1 MRVIG
6 LFAAAVAVALTIAS
20 PAAARDI
27 KCNGAFK
34 GKTYDDVTVPRGA
47 ACTLTGSTVRGDVK
61 VLKNAYFQA
70 TATSVRGDVEGMAA
84 QTVFIDTGSRVGGSV
99 EAVRTVQF
107 YVFNSTVGEDIEPE
121 RTVEAVQICGNTV
134 RKGNI
139 EVRRSGTDVLIGDPL
154 AVGCR
159 GNVVKRGDVM
169 VTRNFSLVE
178 FVLRG
183 NTIMRGDLRV
193 TNNTGPTPKFV
204 QNNLGIGRIV
214 CRGNTLLTASDNVGW
229 DRELGQCAA

>member
-1 MRVIG
+1 M
-6 LFAAAVAVALTIAS
+6 
-20 PAAARDI
+20 
-27 KCNGAFK
+27 
-34 GKTYDDVTVPRGA
+34 
-47 ACTLTGSTVRGDVK
+47 
-61 VLKNAYFQA
+61 
-70 TATSVRGDVEGMAA
+70 
-84 QTVFIDTGSRVGGSV
+84 
-99 EAVRTVQF
+99 
-107 YVFNSTVGEDIEPE
+107 
-121 RTVEAVQICGNTV
+121 QICGNTV

-204 QNNLGIGRIV
+204 QNNSGHRAHRVPRQHL
-214 CRGNTLLTASDNVGW
+214 C
-229 DRELGQCAA
+229 

>member
-1 MRVIG
+1 MRVLG

-27 KCNGAFK
+27 KCNGAFT

-61 VLKNAYFQA
+61 VLRNAYFQA
-70 TATSVRGDVEGMAA
+70 TGTAVRGDVEGRAA
-84 QTVFIDTGSRVGGSV
+84 QTVFIDTGSKVGGSV

-159 GNVVKRGDVM
+159 GNVVKRGDIW

-204 QNNLGIGRIV
+204 QSNLGIGRIV
-214 CRGNTLLTASDNVGW
+214 CRGNSLLTASDNVGW
-229 DRELGQCAA
+229 DRELGQCAG